1 MKIYK
6 KTDNATLILNVEGR
20 VDTATS
26 PELETML
33 KSEIQNYSKLIFDF
47 KNLDY
52 ISSSGLRILLGTQKF
67 MGEQGMKVI
76 NVNDTVYEIFEI
88 TGFSLIVDIDRI

>member
-1 MKIYK
+1 MKIIK
-6 KTDNATLILNVEGR
+6 KTDNDTLTLIVEGKL
-20 VDTATS
+20 DTATS
-26 PELETML
+26 PELEAVL
-33 KSEIQNYSKLIFDF
+33 KNEIKKFSNLVFDF

-52 ISSSGLRILLGTQKF
+52 ISSSGLRILLGAQKF